1 VLDIAEFSSELFRPF
16 LPEESQVNP
25 EVYGAE
31 LAYWL
36 ARKLSEAGIFTSYP
50 ESEDWGWL
58 LGYETGSGARFMILC
73 RNVDESA
80 SRWNLAIEAVARKL
94 FGRDKPSYSEA
105 GQAIDGIRAALTEDP
120 EISELSC
127 LYSASSDE

>member
-36 ARKLSEAGIFTSYP
+36 ARKL
-50 ESEDWGWL
+50 
-58 LGYETGSGARFMILC
+58 
-73 RNVDESA
+73 
-80 SRWNLAIEAVARKL
+80 

-120 EISELSC
+120 EISELSW